1 MPVSGTRVNFRCVR
15 MTGLGRFP
23 MSISP
28 PAPHPLCL
36 SIILFGSRF
45 ADLVFTAWSSPR
57 CHTATYGVP
66 LSKAYEMDCQRRSG
80 DPTWVMLQ
88 SLNKR
93 QVPCPKLPTFPHVID
108 LDRYDESPVAAC
120 VALGISQPKLTKL
133 IREAK
138 VRSINI
144 GRTRLIEKAADV
156 RRMAT
161 AAR

>member
-1 MPVSGTRVNFRCVR
+1 MRQNDGVGQISDVYLASRPSPALPLDYPVWF
-15 MTGLGRFP
+15 
-23 MSISP
+23 
-28 PAPHPLCL
+28 PLCRL
-36 SIILFGSRF
+36 SVYR
-45 ADLVFTAWSSPR
+45 VEQPR

-93 QVPCPKLPTFPHVID
+93 QAPCPKLPTFPHVID
-108 LDRYDESPVAAC
+108 LDRYDESPAAAC